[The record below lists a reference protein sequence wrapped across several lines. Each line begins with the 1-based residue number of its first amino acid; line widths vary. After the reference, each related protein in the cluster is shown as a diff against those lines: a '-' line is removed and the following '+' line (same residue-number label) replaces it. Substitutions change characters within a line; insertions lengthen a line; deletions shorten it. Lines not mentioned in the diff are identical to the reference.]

1 MSNEALSINM
11 DRLVL
16 HSYNIS
22 HKHIEYSWLN
32 FLLKL
37 IVEIAG
43 QSIQKPC

>member
-1 MSNEALSINM
+1 VSNEALSSNM

-22 HKHIEYSWLN
+22 HKRIEYTLLN

-43 QSIQKPC
+43 QSILKLC